1 MHLNEIKI
9 GQFVR
14 GIQPAEV
21 AEIKFVEIITDGII
35 KIHYKSS
42 SGTESSKVFSSEQA
56 NQLEL
61 VNNKWSP
68 SLDAPAEDF
77 KMASEAKR
85 ISLAGLFDPL
95 SAVNS
100 SDLEPL
106 PHQIQAV
113 YGELLPKVPLR
124 YLLADDPGAGKTIMA
139 GLYIKELI
147 LRGQLKR
154 CLIVV
159 PGGLIDQWQ
168 QELSDKFNLSF
179 KTLKT
184 INKDDLSIENPF
196 QSGELIIARMDQLAR
211 ADELVLES
219 LDDSQWDLV
228 IVDEAHRMSA
238 SYSGFGGR
246 LKETLRYSL
255 GKRLSAITSGF
266 LLMTATPHSGNQANF
281 EAFLALLDPDMF
293 AGKPVQ
299 SQAMAVTEGIMR
311 RLVKEELL
319 TFDGTPLFPF
329 RKSQSVEYEFSP
341 LERELYESVT
351 DYVKTEMNRAKRVAD
366 TRVQGNIGFAL
377 TVLQRRLAS
386 SPLAIKNSLSR
397 RLGRLKS
404 WLAEIEN
411 SGEKV
416 INIPQEDLV
425 GDFEYDELSP
435 EELEQAD
442 ERFDEIRAT
451 AAKTVDELKAEISS
465 LEELE
470 SAAQELL
477 ASGEDRKWLELK
489 SILESK
495 PEGYPGID
503 KLIIFTEHKDTLDY
517 LTERLGNLLGEE
529 ANLVEIHG
537 GMSRRER
544 LDAKESFTNENNV
557 RVLVATDAAGE
568 GLNLQRAH
576 FMVNYDLPWNPN
588 RIEQRFGRIHR
599 IGQTEVCF
607 LWNLIAKDSREGQV
621 FSALFSKI
629 EAQSDAYNG
638 NIFPI
643 LGIDKP
649 FENKSLSDLLMEAIQ
664 AGKDPEVRKWQ
675 ERIIDDTVGDAAKR
689 LADEKALYEAINV
702 GVDAEEIAKQIT
714 LNAAK
719 KLQPGF
725 IQSFFVAAFKKM
737 HGKIEPKEQ
746 GLFEITSVPD
756 QLRQL
761 SYKSSKIGFITRTY
775 DYVVF
780 QREKIREPGRPDA
793 SLIAPGHPLLEALSL
808 RVENVYGK
816 LVENGSILIDR
827 TESQRDEP
835 FLLFTVQQ
843 IITNSTDDEQT
854 VLSTFEFADIDS
866 EGKTGWSIAPQYLD
880 FEAPSVTEEKKIRDE
895 LTEKF
900 DFDASWK
907 TVEAQATEKALTE
920 TLIREQEEVSRRIG
934 KIREQVQERLE
945 NEIASCKLRERSNP
959 EHATSK
965 NEETKTQARNKREE
979 FEARLKARLSQLEKE
994 ESLQAKTPERVSVAL
1009 VIPERALQAGNAM
1022 FAQDLEAKRAVE
1034 RRAVDLVMET
1044 ERSLGRKPEEMP
1056 PNNKGFDIRSLDQDG
1071 YPIFIEVKGRT
1082 EGSPTVTV
1090 TASEISFAQ
1099 TNPDRHFLAMVK
1111 VSELGKQADKLA
1123 YLEKAFE
1130 GTVIQS
1136 GVASINFNLHDLFD
1150 SGFDP
1155 SSQRY
1160 K

>member
-1 MHLNEIKI
+1 MELAEIKS
-9 GQFVR
+9 GQYFK
-14 GIQPAEV
+14 GIQPGEV
-21 AEIKFVEIITDGII
+21 AEVIFVEQITEQII
-35 KIHYKSS
+35 KIHYKTA
-42 SGTESSKVFSSEQA
+42 SGSESSKVFSSEQA
-56 NQLEL
+56 IQLEL
-61 VNNKWSP
+61 VSNRWSP
-68 SLDAPAEDF
+68 KLDAPAEDF

-113 YGELLPKVPLR
+113 YGELLPKIPLR

-139 GLYIKELI
+139 GLYIKELL

-168 QELSDKFNLSF
+168 QELFEKFNLSF
-179 KTLKT
+179 QALKT
-184 INKDDLSIENPF
+184 INQDDVSIENPF
-196 QSGELIIARMDQLAR
+196 LAGELVIARMDQLAR
-211 ADELVLES
+211 ADEKILSS
-219 LDDSQWDLV
+219 LDDSEWDLV

-246 LKETLRYSL
+246 LKETRRYSL
-255 GKRLSAITSGF
+255 GKRLSSITSGF

-299 SQAMAVTEGIMR
+299 SQALAVTEGIMR
-311 RLVKEELL
+311 RLVKEKLQ
-319 TFDGTPLFPF
+319 TFDGTPLFPP
-329 RKSQSVEYEFSP
+329 RKSQSIEYEFSK
-341 LERELYESVT
+341 LEKKLYESVT
-351 DYVKTEMNRAKRVAD
+351 EYVKTEMNRAKNVAD

-397 RLGRLKS
+397 RLGRLKG
-404 WLAEIEN
+404 WLREIEEA
-411 SGEKV
+411 GENLVK
-416 INIPQEDLV
+416 IPQDDLMA
-425 GDFEYDELSP
+425 DFEYEELSP
-435 EELEQAD
+435 EELEKAD
-442 ERFDEIRAT
+442 ERFDEVRAT
-451 AAKTVDELKAEISS
+451 AAKTVDELKAEIDS
-465 LEELE
+465 LEYLE
-470 SAAQELL
+470 SAALELL
-477 ASGEDRKWLELK
+477 ESGEDRKWLELK

-495 PEGYPGID
+495 PEGYSGID
-503 KLIIFTEHKDTLDY
+503 KIIVFTEHKDTLDY
-517 LTERLGNLLGEE
+517 LTQRLTKLFGDKEG
-529 ANLVEIHG
+529 LVEIHG

-544 LDAKESFTNENNV
+544 LDAKERFTNETKV

-621 FSALFSKI
+621 FSALFRKI
-629 EAQSDAYNG
+629 AAQADAYNG

-649 FENKSLSDLLMEAIQ
+649 FDNKSLSDLLIDAIQ
-664 AGKDPEVRKWQ
+664 AGKDPEVQKWR
-675 ERIIDDTVGDAAKR
+675 EKIIDTTVGDAAKR

-702 GVDAEEIAKQIT
+702 GIDPEEIAKQIS

-725 IQSFFVAAFKKM
+725 IQSFFITAFTKM
-737 HGKIEPKEQ
+737 HGKIEQKEQ
-746 GLFEITSVPD
+746 GVFEITSVPE

-761 SYKSSKIGFITRTY
+761 AHKTSRIGAISHSYEN
-775 DYVVF
+775 VVF

-793 SLIAPGHPLLEALSL
+793 SLIAPGHPLLEALSQ
-808 RVENVYGK
+808 RVETVYGK
-816 LVENGSILIDR
+816 FMENGSILIDR

-843 IITNSTDDEQT
+843 IITNSTDEEQT
-854 VLSTFEFADIDS
+854 VLSTFEFADIDA
-866 EGKTGWSIAPQYLD
+866 EGRIGWSVAPQYLD
-880 FEAPSVTEEKKIRDE
+880 FESPNSLEVQKIRDE
-895 LTEKF
+895 LIDKF
-900 DFDASWK
+900 DFEKNWK
-907 TVEAQATEKALTE
+907 AVESSATEKAMSE
-920 TLIREQEEVSRRIG
+920 TLVKEQKEVSKRIE
-934 KIREQVQERLE
+934 KVREQVEERLG
-945 NEIASCKLRERSNP
+945 NEIANCLLREDSNP
-959 EHATSK
+959 EHASHK
-965 NEETKTQARNKREE
+965 NQETKAQARKKREE
-979 FEARLKARLSQLEKE
+979 FEARLAARLSQLEKE
-994 ESLQAKTPERVSVAL
+994 GSLQAKTPKRVSVAL
-1009 VIPERALQAGNAM
+1009 VVPERALQSNNAM
-1022 FAQDLEAKRAVE
+1022 FTQDLEAKRAVE

-1044 ERSLGRKPEEMP
+1044 ERMIGRNPEEMP
-1056 PNNKGFDIRSLDQDG
+1056 PNNKGFDIRSFDEDG
-1071 YPIFIEVKGRT
+1071 YPIFIEVKGRI
-1082 EGSPTVTV
+1082 EGASTVTV

-1099 TNPDRHFLAMVK
+1099 TNPDRHFLAMVR
-1111 VSELGKQADKLA
+1111 VSEQGKHLDKLS
-1123 YLEKAFE
+1123 YLERAFE
-1130 GTVIQS
+1130 GTVLQS
-1136 GVASINFNLHDLFD
+1136 GIASINFDLNEMFEK
-1150 SGFDP
+1150 GFDP
-1155 SSQRY
+1155 RS
-1160 K
+1160 

>member
-1 MHLNEIKI
+1 MQLNQIKI

-14 GIQPAEV
+14 GIQPGEV
-21 AEIKFVEIITDGII
+21 AEIIFTENITDEIL
-35 KIHYKSS
+35 KIHYKTL
-42 SGTESSKVFSSEQA
+42 SGTESSKVFSGEQA
-56 NQLEL
+56 HQLEL
-61 VNNKWSP
+61 VSEKWSP

-179 KTLKT
+179 KTLRN

-196 QSGELIIARMDQLAR
+196 QSGDLVIARMDQLAR
-211 ADELVLES
+211 ADEQVLES

-311 RLVKEELL
+311 RLVKEDLL

-341 LERELYESVT
+341 LERKLYESVT
-351 DYVKTEMNRAKRVAD
+351 EYVKTEMNRAKRVAD

-397 RLGRLKS
+397 RLGRLNS

-411 SGEKV
+411 SGQKA
-416 INIPQEDLV
+416 INIPHEDLV

-451 AAKTVDELKAEISS
+451 AAKTVDELKAEITS
-465 LEELE
+465 LKELE

-517 LTERLGNLLGEE
+517 LTKRLRNLFGDE
-529 ANLVEIHG
+529 ADLVEIHG

-544 LDAKESFTNENNV
+544 LDAKESFTNENKV

-649 FENKSLSDLLMEAIQ
+649 FENKSLSDLLMDAIQ

-675 ERIIDDTVGDAAKR
+675 EQIIDATVGDAAKR

-725 IQSFFVAAFKKM
+725 IQSFFVTAFKKM
-737 HGKIEPKEQ
+737 HGKIETKEQ

-756 QLRQL
+756 KLRQL
-761 SYKSSKIGFITRTY
+761 SHKSSRIGFITSTY
-775 DYVVF
+775 DQVVF
-780 QREKIREPGRPDA
+780 QREKIREAGRPDA

-808 RVENVYGK
+808 QVENVYGK

-843 IITNSTDDEQT
+843 IITNSTEEEQT

-866 EGKTGWSIAPQYLD
+866 ERKIGWSIAPQYLD
-880 FEAPSVTEEKKIRDE
+880 FEAPSVNEEKRIRDE
-895 LTEKF
+895 LIEKF

-920 TLIREQEEVSRRIG
+920 TLIREQEELSRRIS

-945 NEIASCKLRERSNP
+945 NEIASCKLREQSNP

-965 NEETKTQARNKREE
+965 NQETKAQARKKREE
-979 FEARLKARLSQLEKE
+979 FEARLQARLSQLEKE
-994 ESLQAKTPERVSVAL
+994 ESLQAKTPTRVSVAL
-1009 VIPERALQAGNAM
+1009 VVPERALQANNAM
-1022 FAQDLEAKRAVE
+1022 FTQDLDAKRAVE
-1034 RRAVDLVMET
+1034 RRAVDLVMES
-1044 ERSLGRKPEEMP
+1044 ERILGRKPEEMP
-1056 PNNKGFDIRSLDQDG
+1056 PNNKGFDIRSLDEDG

-1111 VSELGKQADKLA
+1111 VSELGKQADKLS
-1123 YLEKAFE
+1123 YLEKAFD
-1130 GTVIQS
+1130 GTVLQS
-1136 GVASINFNLHDLFD
+1136 GVASINFDLDELFD
-1150 SGFDP
+1150 KGSDP
-1155 SSQRY
+1155 RS
-1160 K
+1160 